1 MKKISLAN
9 IPVLFEDENLIILDK
24 PAPLLTIPDRFNHA
38 ETNLAALLRSKFNDI
53 FVVHRLDRETSG
65 VILFAK
71 NAESH
76 RKLCAAF
83 EDRLVRK
90 KYLAIV
96 NGTPKE
102 TKGIIELSIDEHPSK
117 KGTMIISKKGKESV
131 TEFSVLESLG
141 NFSLVEAVPFTGRT
155 HQIRVHLHAI
165 GHPLAVD
172 PVYGTRKELYLSE
185 IKRKFKTAKETE
197 EQPLVSRCTL
207 HSCSLTFPHPV
218 SGEMITVESPLPRDM
233 NALLAQLR
241 KKKA

>member
-1 MKKISLAN
+1 MKKILLSN
-9 IPVLFEDENLIILDK
+9 IPVLYEDKNLVVLDK
-24 PAPLLTIPDRFNHA
+24 PAPFLTIPDMYNHA
-38 ETNLAALLRSKFNDI
+38 ENNLAALLRNKFNDI

-71 NAESH
+71 DAESH
-76 RKLCAAF
+76 KKLCTSF

-102 TKGIIELSIDEHPSK
+102 TTGIIELAIDENP
-117 KGTMIISKKGKESV
+117 KGKGGMIISKKGKDSV

-141 NFSLVEAVPFTGRT
+141 NFSLVEASPLTGRT

-172 PVYGTRKELYLSE
+172 SVYGTRKELYLSE
-185 IKRKFKTAKETE
+185 IKRKFKHAKDTE
-197 EQPLVSRCTL
+197 EKPLISRCTL
-207 HSCSLTFPHPV
+207 HSASLTFPHPV
-218 SGEMITVESPLPRDM
+218 SGEMITIEAPLPKDM
-233 NALLAQLR
+233 NALLSQLR
-241 KKKA
+241 KKKN

>member
-1 MKKISLAN
+1 MKKVTLAN
-9 IPVLFEDENLIILDK
+9 IPVLFEDASCIVLDK
-24 PAPLLTIPDRFNHA
+24 PAPLLTIPDRYNHA
-38 ETNLAALLRSKFNDI
+38 ENNLAALLREKFTDI

-71 NAESH
+71 NAEAH
-76 RKLCAAF
+76 KKLCAAF

-102 TKGIIELSIDEHPSK
+102 TKGIIELALAEHPAK
-117 KGTMIISKKGKESV
+117 KGGMIVSKKGKESV
-131 TEFSVLESLG
+131 TEFAVLESLG
-141 NFSLVEAVPFTGRT
+141 NFSLVEASPLTGRT

-172 PVYGTRKELYLSE
+172 PVYGTRKEFFLSE
-185 IKRKFKTAKETE
+185 IKQKFKYTKDTE
-197 EQPLVSRCTL
+197 EKPLVSRCTL
-207 HSCSLTFPHPV
+207 HSSSLTFPHPV
-218 SGEMITVESPLPRDM
+218 SGEMITIESPLPKDL

-241 KKKA
+241 KKKK